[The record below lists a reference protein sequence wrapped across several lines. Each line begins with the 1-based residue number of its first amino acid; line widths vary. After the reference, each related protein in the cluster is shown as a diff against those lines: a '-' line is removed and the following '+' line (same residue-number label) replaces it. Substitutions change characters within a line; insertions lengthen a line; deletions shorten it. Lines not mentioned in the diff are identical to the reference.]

1 MIQPEHPNS
10 VSGSNRL
17 ECFRTNHQPEV
28 GFKAVF
34 ETLFQYRENLPRSF
48 TLLAS
53 QKGGQS
59 SEITGVVEDNVST
72 TLRTAGQDVLATLIA
87 LTLFILA

>member
-1 MIQPEHPNS
+1 MGRIAWSALEINQPN
-10 VSGSNRL
+10 
-17 ECFRTNHQPEV
+17 V
-28 GFKAVF
+28 GFKAVL

-59 SEITGVVEDNVST
+59 SEITGVARDNVSII
-72 TLRTAGQDVLATLIA
+72 LRTVGQDVLATLIA
-87 LTLFILA
+87 PTLVIRALPCKTA